1 LMFSGTALPK
11 EFVGQID
18 KRPAE
23 VLDIYPTILTA
34 IGINT
39 PNAVPGINLFSNET
53 RDANFC
59 ALHEREGEAS
69 FMWRTEEHKLI
80 LRMKREYN
88 LTQYDSSDIIGGEF
102 YELLKD
108 PQEWNNLY
116 GLEDVKLY
124 QARMTD
130 ELIEHIK
137 KLDQLEPNSI

>member
-1 LMFSGTALPK
+1 
-11 EFVGQID
+11 
-18 KRPAE
+18 
-23 VLDIYPTILTA
+23 
-34 IGINT
+34 
-39 PNAVPGINLFSNET
+39 
-53 RDANFC
+53 
-59 ALHEREGEAS
+59 
-69 FMWRTEEHKLI
+69 
-80 LRMKREYN
+80 MKREYN